1 MAKISKRKWKTNG
14 VENTAYV
21 VDYIDLAGERHRPQF
36 STKKQAEA
44 FLVEILPQLAKGTF
58 RQSSLT
64 MTVYDIAKNYLETL
78 TERVATKA
86 VSMGYLECE
95 KRNIEKHICCRQGI
109 GGMKLRQCTTGAIRN
124 HNKNLRNNGVSINTT
139 KEVTHTLGRI
149 FKQAINEDV
158 MVFNPASM
166 VLFEKEDRDNPVTPP
181 SIETFRTLL
190 RYASG
195 VFELE
200 IIFSAATAVRISEQF
215 ALIWRDIDF
224 DAAELNVTKARNRHR
239 ETKGTKTK
247 AGTRTIPLS
256 RDLLDRLKKHRQNSP
271 FNKPDDL
278 VFPDSKGGFRRR
290 KLEKLLDRIVE
301 AESAKGRIFSKLTWH
316 TLRHFGISCWI
327 NAGMREKTVQT
338 FAGHK
343 DIQTT
348 MNRYGHL
355 FPSPKHHEAMDRI
368 ANEIFDGAQ
377 LAQGQYSFAFAA

>member
-149 FKQAINEDV
+149 FKQAIN
-158 MVFNPASM
+158 
-166 VLFEKEDRDNPVTPP
+166 
-181 SIETFRTLL
+181 
-190 RYASG
+190 
-195 VFELE
+195 
-200 IIFSAATAVRISEQF
+200 
-215 ALIWRDIDF
+215 
-224 DAAELNVTKARNRHR
+224 
-239 ETKGTKTK
+239 
-247 AGTRTIPLS
+247 
-256 RDLLDRLKKHRQNSP
+256 
-271 FNKPDDL
+271 
-278 VFPDSKGGFRRR
+278 
-290 KLEKLLDRIVE
+290 
-301 AESAKGRIFSKLTWH
+301 
-316 TLRHFGISCWI
+316 
-327 NAGMREKTVQT
+327 
-338 FAGHK
+338 
-343 DIQTT
+343 
-348 MNRYGHL
+348 
-355 FPSPKHHEAMDRI
+355 
-368 ANEIFDGAQ
+368 
-377 LAQGQYSFAFAA
+377 